1 MRTSV
6 WKATTAAALGLAVLF
21 AVRPP
26 WPRHAAAATALPGA
40 SSSTGAEASG
50 PSSGPASGPSRS
62 AVLADRLHAARSTT
76 EACEALEALG
86 RVGDGTAAAAIV
98 EASRARSHVY
108 VRRCALTELRHVG
121 GEPALQ
127 RLLEAT
133 HDPEPTTRG
142 IALDSLAQR
151 DDELARAMVI
161 AAARGGEPSER
172 VAALTALA
180 HARVPGVVPFVEEA
194 LKTANAAQQIELAAT
209 LGQYGDPSALPALTR
224 IAASPAELARGA
236 ALTAAASLGTPGMAL
251 VQATF
256 AKSAKD
262 AVEVLDALSTI
273 DSDDVRA
280 FLIRAADD
288 GRPAVA
294 AKALEELA
302 SFDGEDVRAAVV
314 MHAGSRDPAS
324 ATAAARWLALR
335 GDGQAVPSL
344 VDAAQSLD
352 SDAAGNALDALGGLE
367 TDAAH
372 DAILSLA
379 SRPGVA
385 RDRALRQLADSP
397 RGAPE
402 ARSLALRM
410 MLDEGGSVAETGLS
424 VLSSDDSPE
433 ATRAIAEAA
442 RGKGSL
448 GREAVQALGQ
458 RHDEASLVA
467 LVDIARKPDEG
478 APRELAL
485 MELADSK
492 DPRALRALVDAASDP
507 ELRQTA
513 LSSLARAGGADA
525 ERALRAAATSSDV
538 QARAAAAQA
547 MVGETPASLLPQLKA
562 LAHDSD
568 GSVASPAFQALR
580 STDPTSALGLVAE
593 QLHDRDAETRAQA
606 VGWAGQLDGEAA
618 RPLLIQA
625 LRDPDPAVVVAAA
638 STLGSTGGS
647 DAQQALLDVV
657 TGSSSSDEARRAAAQ
672 ALDAMGGA
680 AARDHAEI
688 IQKWMPDEGDSASGD
703 DESGEP

>member
-21 AVRPP
+21 AIRPP

-40 SSSTGAEASG
+40 SSSAGAETSG
-50 PSSGPASGPSRS
+50 PAGGPASGPSRS
-62 AVLADRLHAARSTT
+62 AVLVDRLHAARSTT
-76 EACEALEALG
+76 EACEALEELG
-86 RVGDGTAAAAIV
+86 RAGDATAASALV

-108 VRRCALTELRHVG
+108 VRRCAITELRHVG

-172 VAALTALA
+172 VSALTALA

-194 LKTANAAQQIELAAT
+194 LKTASTAQQIELAGT

-224 IAASPAELARGA
+224 IASSPAELARGA
-236 ALTAAASLGTPGMAL
+236 ALTAAASLGAPGMAL

-262 AVEVLDALSTI
+262 AVEVRDARGTI

-288 GRPAVA
+288 ARPAVA

-324 ATAAARWLALR
+324 ATASARWLALR

-397 RGAPE
+397 RGASE
-402 ARSLALRM
+402 ARALAMRM
-410 MLDEGGSVAETGLS
+410 MQDEGGSVAETGLN

-458 RHDEASLVA
+458 RHDEGSLLA
-467 LVDIARKPDEG
+467 LVNIARSTATDG
-478 APRELAL
+478 PRELAL

-492 DPRALRALVDAASDP
+492 DPRALHALVEASSDP
-507 ELRQTA
+507 TLRQTA
-513 LSSLARAGGADA
+513 LSSLARAGGPDA
-525 ERALRAAATSSDV
+525 ERALRSAASSSDV
-538 QARAAAAQA
+538 ETRAAAAQA
-547 MVGETPASLLPQLKA
+547 MVGDVPASLLGQLKV
-562 LAHDSD
+562 LAHDSE
-568 GSVASPAFQALR
+568 GSVANPAFQALR
-580 STDPTSALGLVAE
+580 STDPASAMGIVTE

-606 VGWAGQLDGEAA
+606 VAWASQLDAEAT

-625 LRDPDPAVVVAAA
+625 LRDADPAVVAAAA

-657 TGSSSSDEARRAAAQ
+657 LGSSSSDESSRAAAL
-672 ALDAMGGA
+672 ARDSLGGA
-680 AARDHAEI
+680 AARDHADV
-688 IQKWMPDEGDSASGD
+688 IQKWLPE
-703 DESGEP
+703 